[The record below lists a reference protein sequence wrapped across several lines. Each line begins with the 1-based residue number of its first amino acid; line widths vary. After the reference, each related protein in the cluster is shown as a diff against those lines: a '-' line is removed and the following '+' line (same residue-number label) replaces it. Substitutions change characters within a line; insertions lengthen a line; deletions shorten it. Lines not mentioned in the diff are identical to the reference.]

1 MLLLGGFFMP
11 KNSQFFAP
19 LQLCFLTSN
28 TANSVYSAYMGIDYT
43 TTPKNYEELVDAV
56 RGQVERT
63 RELGMMGESI
73 PYEESVT
80 ITSESFLGLL
90 DRIESLSEMVT
101 HQAHMFVH
109 IENLFRWVFT
119 QLGVDIDEL
128 ADESDEG

>member
-1 MLLLGGFFMP
+1 
-11 KNSQFFAP
+11 
-19 LQLCFLTSN
+19 
-28 TANSVYSAYMGIDYT
+28 MGIDYT

-80 ITSESFLGLL
+80 VTSEAFLGLL

-101 HQAHMFVH
+101 HQAHMFVQ

-119 QLGVDIDEL
+119 QLGVDVDEL
-128 ADESDEG
+128 ANESDED

>member
-1 MLLLGGFFMP
+1 
-11 KNSQFFAP
+11 
-19 LQLCFLTSN
+19 
-28 TANSVYSAYMGIDYT
+28 MGIDYT